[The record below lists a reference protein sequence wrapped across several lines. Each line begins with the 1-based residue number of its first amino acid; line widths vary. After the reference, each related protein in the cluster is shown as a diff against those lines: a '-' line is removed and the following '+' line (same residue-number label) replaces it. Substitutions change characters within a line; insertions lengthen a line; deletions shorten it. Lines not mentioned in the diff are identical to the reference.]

1 MAVPIPESWN
11 SSSFSL
17 NSFILSHSAPASGSQ
32 ISAYYNCS
40 LTGLPDSNLV
50 SLTTTTTNLKS
61 NHHSEMHIS
70 EDLLGSTSTR
80 RSTAWQISF
89 TSVHFWHTR
98 PSVIWAM
105 SALLTK
111 FLPHLPYHCWTNDC
125 SSSAQHSFIYLY
137 RLVYL
142 PIIHPPKLNT
152 FFNI

>member
-40 LTGLPDSNLV
+40 LTGLPDSDLV

-61 NHHSEMHIS
+61 DDHSEMRIS
-70 EDLLGSTSTR
+70 EDRLGSTSTR

-89 TSVHFWHTR
+89 TSVLWNSSFLTWHTR

-105 SALLTK
+105 SVLLTK
-111 FLPHLPYHCWTNDC
+111 FLPHLLTFWTT
-125 SSSAQHSFIYLY
+125 AGQMIAVPL
-137 RLVYL
+137 
-142 PIIHPPKLNT
+142 LNT
-152 FFNI
+152 HLSTFIGLSICL